1 MCHEAAR
8 ERSQART
15 VVVPRGKREIATPT
29 QSLLAVA
36 DRWSYR
42 KVNENLRL
50 IRVKLR
56 AFRLLLAV
64 SGIILLGIV
73 LPAERSGSEPT
84 SHRSWSHPGEVSSI
98 VSFVQRLSSDRE

>member
-1 MCHEAAR
+1 M
-8 ERSQART
+8 
-15 VVVPRGKREIATPT
+15 
-29 QSLLAVA
+29 
-36 DRWSYR
+36 
-42 KVNENLRL
+42 